1 MKNVIEHTHISRSLV
16 FEMEYLHTPT
26 HTKKYS
32 FMFLILTMMIYL
44 RYSKFKHFWNYN
56 YKFWKF
62 QTKRARI

>member
-32 FMFLILTMMIYL
+32 FMFLTYHDDIFEI
-44 RYSKFKHFWNYN
+44 FK
-56 YKFWKF
+56 
-62 QTKRARI
+62 I